1 MTDNIKNLL
10 GVILCLFL
18 QILIFNRL
26 HILGGVCFVML
37 IPLLKMPL
45 SISRPLQILLGFIFG
60 LIIDIFF
67 NTHGLYAFSLCT
79 LMALRLPVL
88 KLYIDY
94 ESAKVGSITPRRVGY
109 NSYMFYVF
117 TAILL
122 FCIILYGVESLF
134 LLNVWALICKIFISL
149 LLTFITVYLIEMIC
163 D

>member
-1 MTDNIKNLL
+1 MTDNIKN
-10 GVILCLFL
+10 ILYIIGCVFL
-18 QILIFNRL
+18 QVLIFNRV

-37 IPLLKMPL
+37 IPMLKMPL
-45 SISRPLQILLGFIFG
+45 NINRQLQIFLGFLFG

-94 ESAKVGSITPRRVGY
+94 ESAKVGIITPRRVGY
-109 NSYMFYVF
+109 NSYLFYVF

-134 LLNVWALICKIFISL
+134 LLNIWALVCKILISL